1 MTEEI
6 RIELQGQ
13 FGYQCVRIQQSQ
25 GLGVGSYGSVCRA
38 ALDELPCAAKLLH
51 ATFFGT
57 HDPGAANFTARF
69 EQECRF
75 LSNLKHPCIVQFLGL
90 VREPRTLR
98 PILLIELM
106 DESLTKFLERTAG
119 PLPYHVQVN
128 LIHDTA
134 LALAYLHANRLIHRD
149 LSSNNVLLLAGSRA
163 KVTDFG
169 MSRMVDVNPRM
180 TPLTQCPGTPA
191 FMAPEA
197 LLAEPVYTDKLDV
210 FSAGVLA
217 IQVMTHRFPMPTKSK
232 QLQNFPG
239 SPTGVIEVPVPERER
254 RKDDLDRIA
263 STHPL
268 LPTALRCIK
277 DRDRERPSAAQLCQS
292 LAALKEAPAYA
303 ESVQERPG
311 DAASLQQTRASLEEE
326 REIRD
331 LRQQLVQNEEQL
343 QQTVQ
348 QLAEKEDSIRA
359 KDQALRAKDEEIRVK
374 DQQLQGKEREVGDL
388 RREVADMQQLLAQF
402 QRQLLEK
409 ESELKGLPQRMQSK
423 AKITEVK
430 IDIHDLQSLT
440 LNSNSSV

>member
-1 MTEEI
+1 
-6 RIELQGQ
+6 
-13 FGYQCVRIQQSQ
+13 
-25 GLGVGSYGSVCRA
+25 
-38 ALDELPCAAKLLH
+38 
-51 ATFFGT
+51 
-57 HDPGAANFTARF
+57 
-69 EQECRF
+69 
-75 LSNLKHPCIVQFLGL
+75 
-90 VREPRTLR
+90 
-98 PILLIELM
+98 
-106 DESLTKFLERTAG
+106 
-119 PLPYHVQVN
+119 
-128 LIHDTA
+128 
-134 LALAYLHANRLIHRD
+134 
-149 LSSNNVLLLAGSRA
+149 
-163 KVTDFG
+163 

-311 DAASLQQTRASLEEE
+311 DAASLQQTRASLEEKE
-326 REIRD
+326 RENRD
-331 LRQQLVQNEEQL
+331 LRRQLVQNEEQL
-343 QQTVQ
+343 QETVQQLAEKEDSIRAKDQALMTNEQTIRAKDQEIRAKDEEIRAKDQQLRGKEEEVGDLRRQLQETVQ

-359 KDQALRAKDEEIRVK
+359 KDQALRANEQAIRTNEQEIRAKDEEIRAK
-374 DQQLQGKEREVGDL
+374 DQQLRGKEREVGDL

-402 QRQLLEK
+402 QRQLLE

>member
-1 MTEEI
+1 
-6 RIELQGQ
+6 
-13 FGYQCVRIQQSQ
+13 
-25 GLGVGSYGSVCRA
+25 
-38 ALDELPCAAKLLH
+38 
-51 ATFFGT
+51 
-57 HDPGAANFTARF
+57 
-69 EQECRF
+69 
-75 LSNLKHPCIVQFLGL
+75 
-90 VREPRTLR
+90 
-98 PILLIELM
+98 
-106 DESLTKFLERTAG
+106 
-119 PLPYHVQVN
+119 
-128 LIHDTA
+128 
-134 LALAYLHANRLIHRD
+134 
-149 LSSNNVLLLAGSRA
+149 
-163 KVTDFG
+163 

-197 LLAEPVYTDKLDV
+197 LLVNPAYTDKLDV
-210 FSAGVLA
+210 FSTGVLA
-217 IQVMTHRFPMPTKSK
+217 IQVMTHRFPTPSDSK
-232 QLQNFPG
+232 RIVNYPA

-311 DAASLQQTRASLEEE
+311 DAASLQQTRASLEEKE
-326 REIRD
+326 REIGD

-343 QQTVQ
+343 QETVQ

-359 KDQALRAKDEEIRVK
+359 NEQAIRAKDQEIRAK
-374 DQQLQGKEREVGDL
+374 DQQLQGKEEEVGDL

-409 ESELKGLPQRMQSK
+409 ESELKGLPQRVQSK
-423 AKITEVK
+423 VAKTTEVK